1 MRLRQKG
8 FSNTMLTTSVP
19 DAISGAHRAGSI
31 RRLIDRLEAKR
42 READEAGQAQAQ
54 LIIVAVVLVLTIILL
69 AVLVPVFLGLRN
81 TANNRNAQSTLE
93 NAATVAKGVYAN
105 SESYTNISTAEL
117 TSAEPQIHWLSGS
130 ASVTD
135 DHEVFFAPGTGGQS
149 IELMTASASGK
160 CFAAWDIE
168 TSSSSAVSAADGR
181 TDAGLFFNVGNSNK
195 GSCALADIPTTGWV
209 SSIKKLP

>member
-1 MRLRQKG
+1 M
-8 FSNTMLTTSVP
+8 FTTSVP
-19 DAISGAHRAGSI
+19 DAISGAHGAGSI

-81 TANNRNAQSTLE
+81 TANNRNAESTLE
-93 NAATVAKGVYAN
+93 NAATVAKGVYSN
-105 SESYTNISTAEL
+105 SESYSTLSTATL
-117 TSAEPQIHWLSGS
+117 KSAEPQIHWVSGS

-135 DHEVFFAPGTGGQS
+135 DHEVFFVPGTNGQS

-160 CFAAWDIE
+160 CFAAIDIE
-168 TSSSSAVSAADGR
+168 TSTSSAISAADGR
-181 TDAGLFFNVGNSNK
+181 TGAGLFFNVGRAGTS
-195 GSCALADIPTTGWV
+195 GCTLADIPTTGWV